1 MSAVTLSQIV
11 ELAGGR
17 LDETDFPSNL
27 DLSHVELLRSP
38 SGALIIADIGVASGD
53 SIGDSSADSMAAALK
68 MLVQLSGETGRSI
81 AILGELD
88 VPAGEANDEH
98 DRIGRLVVRLNVQK
112 LIVVGHGARHIHNAA
127 GLEGSWDGESELV
140 ASPDEAY
147 DLLREDLGQED
158 IVLVKSSAAAGL
170 GALAHRLSGVLK

>member
-1 MSAVTLSQIV
+1 MSGVMLSQIV

-17 LDETDFPSNL
+17 LDEADFPSNL
-27 DLSHVELLRSP
+27 DLSHIELLQSA
-38 SGALIIADIGVASGD
+38 SGALIIADIGVSAA
-53 SIGDSSADSMAAALK
+53 DSSGDSMAAALK

-88 VPAGEANDEH
+88 APAAEANDEH

-112 LIVVGHGARHIHNAA
+112 LIVVGHAARHIHNAA

-147 DLLREDLGQED
+147 DLLREDLGKED

-170 GALAHRLSGVLK
+170 GVLAHRLSGAVK